1 MFVCFFRKVFF
12 VNCKICMLFS
22 LLHVLVDG
30 SLLKQ
35 VKKVCIL
42 CIALS
47 VKSILMLQSESIF
60 SGPLPV
66 NSLISTS
73 LVAFYKDKT
82 SKAHGKHL

>member
-1 MFVCFFRKVFF
+1 
-12 VNCKICMLFS
+12 MLFS
-22 LLHVLVDG
+22 LLHISVDG

-35 VKKVCIL
+35 VKGVHIL

-60 SGPLPV
+60 SDPLPV

-73 LVAFYKDKT
+73 LVAFYKDEKT
-82 SKAHGKHL
+82 KACGKHL